1 MPKIIY
7 LDEHYYLKKSH
18 QCERSGV
25 IWAIF
30 SRTFKYLFEKL
41 ANRVNIKFGMKIQTI
56 HLFISSGRTLIKP
69 SQQSEPVRQ
78 PCQLRFDPRPHD
90 QRFDWKPFR
99 FSPSKF
105 LRCVRHAVNGW
116 NGGTESCGFGFLTL
130 CAHSGHDV
138 YPTLGA
144 VRAAHCRYLS
154 RLFIEKTR
162 QTGN

>member
-1 MPKIIY
+1 MFKSEFWPITQICVRSRFHWLHVTSNFVIRWEFY
-7 LDEHYYLKKSH
+7 NFHLRHIVLEICNSKKFFKV
-18 QCERSGV
+18 SG
-25 IWAIF
+25 W
-30 SRTFKYLFEKL
+30 
-41 ANRVNIKFGMKIQTI
+41 
-56 HLFISSGRTLIKP
+56 TLIKP
-69 SQQSEPVRQ
+69 SQQSQPVRQ
-78 PCQLRFDPRPHD
+78 PRQLRLDPRPHD